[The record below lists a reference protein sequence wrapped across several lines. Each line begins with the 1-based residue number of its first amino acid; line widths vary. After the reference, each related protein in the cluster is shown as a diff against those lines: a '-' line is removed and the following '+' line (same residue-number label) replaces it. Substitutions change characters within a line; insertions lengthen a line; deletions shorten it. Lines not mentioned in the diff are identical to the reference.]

1 MREDGATDAELWQ
14 SCRRGSLDALG
25 QLFERHHARVYRY
38 CLRRVFV
45 ADDAEDC
52 LSETYL
58 EAWRA
63 RRSFEVR
70 DSAVPVLLA
79 VAKRVVQK
87 RQRADVR
94 RQQLVQRHAGLRPP
108 EVGDV
113 AEDVVHALVTA
124 QQLAWLAAL
133 TRLLTDADRDVYDLV
148 INAEM
153 SHEETARLL
162 SIPVGTVKSRL
173 HRVRRRVAEA
183 AARDHEEVK
192 SRCLT

>member
-1 MREDGATDAELWQ
+1 MQDEGATDAELWQ

-25 QLFERHHARVYRY
+25 VLFERHHARVYRY
-38 CLRRVFV
+38 CLRRVFI

-52 LSETYL
+52 LSDTYL

-63 RRSFEVR
+63 RRSFQVR
-70 DSAVPVLLA
+70 DSAAPVLLA

-87 RQRADVR
+87 RQRSDVR
-94 RQQLVQRHAGLRPP
+94 RQQLAQRHAGLRGA
-108 EVGDV
+108 EVSDV
-113 AEDVVHALVTA
+113 ADDVVHALVTA
-124 QQLAWLAAL
+124 EQLSWLAAL
-133 TRLLTDADRDVYDLV
+133 TRTLSDGDRDVYDLV

-153 SHEETARLL
+153 SHEDTAQIL

-173 HRVRRRVAEA
+173 HRVRRQLNAA
-183 AARDHEEVK
+183 AARDNEEVR

>member
-1 MREDGATDAELWQ
+1 MQEDGATDAELWL
-14 SCRRGSLDALG
+14 SCRKGSLDALG
-25 QLFERHHARVYRY
+25 QLFERHHSRVYRY

-70 DSAVPVLLA
+70 DSALPVLLA

-94 RQQLVQRHAGLRPP
+94 RQQLTQRHAGCASPSSAMSPTTSCMRSSRRISSPGWPTRP
-108 EVGDV
+108 G
-113 AEDVVHALVTA
+113 
-124 QQLAWLAAL
+124 
-133 TRLLTDADRDVYDLV
+133 R
-148 INAEM
+148 
-153 SHEETARLL
+153 
-162 SIPVGTVKSRL
+162 
-173 HRVRRRVAEA
+173 
-183 AARDHEEVK
+183 
-192 SRCLT
+192 

>member
-1 MREDGATDAELWQ
+1 MQEDGGTDAELWQ
-14 SCRRGSLDALG
+14 SCRRGALDALG

-70 DSAVPVLLA
+70 DSALPVLLA

-94 RQQLVQRHAGLRPP
+94 RQHLVQRHAGLRPP

-113 AEDVVHALVTA
+113 ADEVVQALITA
-124 QQLAWLAAL
+124 EQLAWLAEV
-133 TRLLTDADRDVYDLV
+133 TRSLSDGDRDAYDLV

-153 SHEETARLL
+153 SHDETAQIL

-173 HRVRRRVAEA
+173 HRVRRQINAA
-183 AARDHEEVK
+183 AARDHDEVP

>member
-1 MREDGATDAELWQ
+1 MQEDGATDAELWL
-14 SCRRGSLDALG
+14 SCRRGGLDALG
-25 QLFERHHARVYRY
+25 QLFERHHSRVYRY

-52 LSETYL
+52 LSDTYL

-70 DSAVPVLLA
+70 DSALPVLLA

-87 RQRADVR
+87 RQRSDVR
-94 RQQLVQRHAGLRPP
+94 RQRLAQRHAGLRPP

-113 AEDVVHALVTA
+113 AGDVEQALITA
-124 QQLAWLAAL
+124 ERLAWLAEA
-133 TRLLTDADRDVYDLV
+133 TRSLAEADRDVYDLV

-153 SHEETARLL
+153 SHEDAARIL

-173 HRVRRRVAEA
+173 HRVRRQIKSA
-183 AARDHEEVK
+183 AARDHEEVQT
-192 SRCLT
+192 RCPT